1 MATLHLINA
10 APHSRSALRQC
21 LYAASDGDTV
31 LLIENGVFCAVA
43 PTFEQNVSKAT
54 GLNWCALVNDVQAR
68 GIDTR
73 LAPSIVLVD
82 DHAFVDLVAS
92 HQPIVSWS

>member
-10 APHSRSALRQC
+10 APHSSSALRQC

-43 PTFEQNVSKAT
+43 TISCP
-54 GLNWCALVNDVQAR
+54 
-68 GIDTR
+68 
-73 LAPSIVLVD
+73 
-82 DHAFVDLVAS
+82 AS
-92 HQPIVSWS
+92 LRFGHTLPINLGS